1 LPQLEWLPPCGGIG
15 VALADLLFGVNN
27 DVAENSTKAIFL
39 ELRKKQ
45 LAVGHIVRRHSD
57 FHLFDAKK
65 LV

>member
-1 LPQLEWLPPCGGIG
+1 M
-15 VALADLLFGVNN
+15 ALADLLFGVNN

-57 FHLFDAKK
+57 FHLFDSKK

>member
-1 LPQLEWLPPCGGIG
+1 M
-15 VALADLLFGVNN
+15 ALADLLASVKY

-39 ELRKKQ
+39 ELRQKQ
-45 LAVGHIVRRHSD
+45 LAMGHIVRRHSD